1 MKAFGCVAVRC
12 MSAPPRIEVITPA
25 KVDVR

>member
-1 MKAFGCVAVRC
+1 MKAFGRVAVKC
-12 MSAPPRIEVITPA
+12 MTAPPRIEVITPA

>member
-1 MKAFGCVAVRC
+1 MKTFGRVVVKCVT
-12 MSAPPRIEVITPA
+12 APPLIEVITPA